1 MWFFHNKE
9 FTEDDIG
16 DAIGFVYCIT
26 NLTNNRKY
34 IGKKLFTKAGR
45 KQVKGK
51 IKKVRKVSDWLLY
64 YGSNDELKKDV
75 ASLGTDN
82 FKREILYLC
91 KSRSECSYLETA
103 EIFMR
108 DALLKEE
115 YYNSWVTCK
124 IHKSHVF
131 GKIENQFR
139 RNFFILS

>member
-1 MWFFHNKE
+1 MWFYNNKE

-16 DAIGFVYCIT
+16 DAFGFVYCIT

-34 IGKKLFTKAGR
+34 IGKKLFSKAGR

-51 IKKVRKVSDWLLY
+51 VKKIRKQSDWLSY

-75 ASLGTDN
+75 STIGADN
-82 FKREILYLC
+82 FKREIIFLC
-91 KSRSECSYLETA
+91 HSRSECSYLETY
-103 EIFMR
+103 EIFIR

-131 GKIENQFR
+131 GKIKN
-139 RNFFILS
+139 